1 MYSGEVSG
9 ASLCNYIRVYI
20 TVLITMINYILKPLM
35 LFDLNILQNL
45 DSFLVILYYKIRGNC
60 IFDKLSQNLVSK
72 YISTH
77 EYV

>member
-9 ASLCNYIRVYI
+9 VSFNYIRVYI
-20 TVLITMINYILKPLM
+20 TVLITMIKYILMPLM
-35 LFDLNILQNL
+35 LFNLNILQNL
-45 DSFLVILYYKIRGNC
+45 DKFLVILYYKIRGNC
-60 IFDKLSQNLVSK
+60 IFDKLNQNLVSK